1 MNKNEAQ
8 QFLSNMYQDIVS
20 EMNTE
25 KIPDYFSEDYVQV
38 TDGSQIDLVQFKDHM
53 RTLKKVA
60 RAITVSPFHEFLYD
74 ERLESAA
81 VRYTVEVV
89 KKNGDR
95 GRIDIIAIFK
105 MNGFKIVQCHELSHA
120 SEGKEGVEEL
130 AKISEAAIEKA
141 SSREEKAFS
150 QD

>member
-1 MNKNEAQ
+1 MNKSEAQ

-25 KIPDYFSEDYVQV
+25 KIADYFSEDYVQV
-38 TDGSQIDLVQFKDHM
+38 TDGSHIDLVQFKDHI
-53 RTLKKVA
+53 RTLKNVA
-60 RAITVSPFHEFLYD
+60 RTITVSPFHEFLFD

-81 VRYTVEVV
+81 VRYTVKVV

-120 SEGKEGVEEL
+120 SEGTKGIEEPG
-130 AKISEAAIEKA
+130 ED
-141 SSREEKAFS
+141 
-150 QD
+150 Q

>member
-1 MNKNEAQ
+1 MNKSEAQ

-25 KIPDYFSEDYVQV
+25 KIADYFSEDYVQV
-38 TDGSQIDLVQFKDHM
+38 TDGSHIDLVQFKDHI
-53 RTLKKVA
+53 RTLKNVA
-60 RAITVSPFHEFLYD
+60 RTITVSPFHEFLFD

-81 VRYTVEVV
+81 VRYTVKVV

-120 SEGKEGVEEL
+120 SEGTKGIEEL
-130 AKISEAAIEKA
+130 AKISEAA
-141 SSREEKAFS
+141 
-150 QD
+150 

>member
-1 MNKNEAQ
+1 MNKSEAQ
-8 QFLSNMYQDIVS
+8 QFLISMYQDILS

-25 KIPDYFSEDYVQV
+25 KIPDYFSENYVQV

-60 RAITVSPFHEFLYD
+60 RTITVSPFHEFLFD
-74 ERLESAA
+74 ERLQSAA
-81 VRYTVEVV
+81 VRYTVNVV
-89 KKNGDR
+89 KTNGDR
-95 GRIDIIAIFK
+95 GRIEIIAMFK

-120 SEGKEGVEEL
+120 IEGKEDFEEL

>member
-1 MNKNEAQ
+1 MNKSEAQ

-25 KIPDYFSEDYVQV
+25 KIADYFSEDYVQV
-38 TDGSQIDLVQFKDHM
+38 TDGSHIDLVQFKDHI
-53 RTLKKVA
+53 RTLKNVA
-60 RAITVSPFHEFLYD
+60 RTITVSPFHEFLFD

-81 VRYTVEVV
+81 VRYTVKVV

-105 MNGFKIVQCHELSHA
+105 MNGFKIVQCHEPFTRERRY
-120 SEGKEGVEEL
+120 EGY
-130 AKISEAAIEKA
+130 
-141 SSREEKAFS
+141 
-150 QD
+150 

>member
-1 MNKNEAQ
+1 MNKSEAQ

-25 KIPDYFSEDYVQV
+25 KIADYFSEDYVQV
-38 TDGSQIDLVQFKDHM
+38 TDGSHIDLVQFKDHI
-53 RTLKKVA
+53 RTLKNVA
-60 RAITVSPFHEFLYD
+60 RTITVSPFHEFLFD

-81 VRYTVEVV
+81 VRYTVKVV

-95 GRIDIIAIFK
+95 GRIDIITIFK

-120 SEGKEGVEEL
+120 SEGTKGIEEL

>member
-1 MNKNEAQ
+1 MNKSEAQ

-25 KIPDYFSEDYVQV
+25 KIADYFSEDYVQV
-38 TDGSQIDLVQFKDHM
+38 TDGSHIDLVQFKDHI
-53 RTLKKVA
+53 RTLKNVA
-60 RAITVSPFHEFLYD
+60 RTITVSPFHEFLFD

-81 VRYTVEVV
+81 VRYTVKVV

-120 SEGKEGVEEL
+120 SEGTKGIEEL
-130 AKISEAAIEKA
+130 AKISEAAIEA

>member
-1 MNKNEAQ
+1 
-8 QFLSNMYQDIVS
+8 VS

-25 KIPDYFSEDYVQV
+25 KIADYFSEDYVQV
-38 TDGSQIDLVQFKDHM
+38 TDGSHIDLVQFKDHI
-53 RTLKKVA
+53 RTLKNVA
-60 RAITVSPFHEFLYD
+60 RTITVSPFHEFLFD

-81 VRYTVEVV
+81 VRYTLKVV
-89 KKNGDR
+89 KNNGDR

-120 SEGKEGVEEL
+120 SEGTKGIEEL

-141 SSREEKAFS
+141 S
-150 QD
+150 